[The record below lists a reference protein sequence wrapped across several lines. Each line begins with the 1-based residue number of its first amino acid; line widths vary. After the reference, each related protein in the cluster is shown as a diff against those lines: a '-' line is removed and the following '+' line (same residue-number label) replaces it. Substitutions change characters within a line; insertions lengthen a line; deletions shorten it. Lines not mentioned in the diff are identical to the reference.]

1 MVKFT
6 PSGAVHMNFAVTGGA
21 GFIGSHLVRRLV
33 SDGHHVTIID
43 DFSRGSLANL
53 DGIHEKIHIEKMDI
67 CDRDALDGVLQGAD
81 GIFHQAALGSV
92 PESWKSPDTYQ
103 RVNVGGT
110 ENVFRIASSY
120 HIKVVYASSASVY
133 GDTQRIP
140 ITEDFERRPINPY
153 GKTKLDCET
162 LAERYMEKGSQ
173 IVGLRYF
180 NVFGEGQNPAYA
192 GVITCFLN
200 RLNAGEPPIIFGD
213 GSQIRDFTFVGD
225 VVEANLTAMTGSVMG
240 GFFNIGG
247 GKSTSLTDLAGMMT
261 RLADMHVKPLYE
273 NPRPRDAKIST
284 ADISKS
290 AKLLGWS
297 PRTSLEDGLRT
308 LFQGS
313 ASKSS

>member
-1 MVKFT
+1 
-6 PSGAVHMNFAVTGGA
+6 MNFAVTGGA
-21 GFIGSHLVRRLV
+21 GFIGSHLVHRLV
-33 SDGHHVTIID
+33 SEGHNVTIID

-120 HIKVVYASSASVY
+120 HIKVVYASSASIY
-133 GDTQRIP
+133 GDIQRIP

-225 VVEANLTAMTGSVMG
+225 VIEANLTAMTGSVVG

-261 RLADMHVKPLYE
+261 RLAGMHVKPLYE
-273 NPRPRDAKIST
+273 NPRPLDAKIST

-290 AKLLGWS
+290 AKILGWS

>member
-1 MVKFT
+1 
-6 PSGAVHMNFAVTGGA
+6 MNFAVTGGA

-33 SDGHHVTIID
+33 SEGHNVTIID
-43 DFSRGSLANL
+43 DFSRGILANL
-53 DGIHEKIHIEKMDI
+53 DDIHEKIHIEKMDI

-120 HIKVVYASSASVY
+120 HIKVVYGSSASIY
-133 GDTQRIP
+133 GEVQRIP

-225 VVEANLTAMTGSVMG
+225 VVEANLTAMTGSVVG

-261 RLADMHVKPLYE
+261 RLAGMHVRPLYE
-273 NPRPRDAKIST
+273 NPRPLDAKIST

-290 AKLLGWS
+290 AKILGWS

>member
-33 SDGHHVTIID
+33 SEGHNVTIID

-53 DGIHEKIHIEKMDI
+53 DGIHGKMHIEKMDI

-92 PESWKSPDTYQ
+92 PESWKNPDMYQ

-110 ENVFRIASSY
+110 ENVFRIASSH
-120 HIKVVYASSASVY
+120 HIKVVYASSASIY
-133 GDTQRIP
+133 GDIQRIP
-140 ITEDFERRPINPY
+140 ITEDSERMPISPY

-162 LAERYMEKGSQ
+162 LAEGYMEKGSQ

-180 NVFGEGQNPAYA
+180 NVFGAGQNPAYA

-200 RLNAGEPPIIFGD
+200 RLNVGEPPIIFGD

-225 VVEANLTAMTGSVMG
+225 VVEANLTAMAGNVS

-247 GKSTSLTDLAGMMT
+247 GKSTSLTDLARMMII
-261 RLADMHVKPLYE
+261 LAGIHVNPLYE
-273 NPRPRDAKIST
+273 NPRPGDAKIST

-290 AKLLGWS
+290 AELLGWR
-297 PRTSLEDGLRT
+297 PKTSIENGLRT

>member
-21 GFIGSHLVRRLV
+21 GFIGSHLARRLV
-33 SDGHHVTIID
+33 SEGHDVTIID
-43 DFSRGSLANL
+43 DFSRGRLANL
-53 DGIHEKIHIEKMDI
+53 DGIHEKIHIEKMDV
-67 CDRDALDGVLQGAD
+67 CDRDTLDDVLQSAD

-110 ENVFRIASSY
+110 ENVFRIARRY
-120 HIKVVYASSASVY
+120 HIKVVYASSASIY
-133 GDTQRIP
+133 GEIQRIP
-140 ITEDFERRPINPY
+140 ITEDSERRPISPY

-180 NVFGEGQNPAYA
+180 NVFGAGQNPAYA

-225 VVEANLTAMTGSVMG
+225 VVEANLIAMTGSMD

-247 GKSTSLTDLAGMMT
+247 GKSTSLTDLARIMIGLSG
-261 RLADMHVKPLYE
+261 RHVSPLYE
-273 NPRPRDAKIST
+273 NPRLGDAKIST

-290 AKLLGWS
+290 AELLGWR
-297 PRTSLEDGLRT
+297 PKTSLEDGLRT
-308 LFQGS
+308 LF
-313 ASKSS
+313 

>member
-33 SDGHHVTIID
+33 SEGHNVTIID

-120 HIKVVYASSASVY
+120 HIKVVYASSASIY

-162 LAERYMEKGSQ
+162 LAERYMEKGLQ

-180 NVFGEGQNPAYA
+180 NVFGEGQKPCLCRGDNMLP
-192 GVITCFLN
+192 
-200 RLNAGEPPIIFGD
+200 EP
-213 GSQIRDFTFVGD
+213 
-225 VVEANLTAMTGSVMG
+225 
-240 GFFNIGG
+240 
-247 GKSTSLTDLAGMMT
+247 
-261 RLADMHVKPLYE
+261 VK
-273 NPRPRDAKIST
+273 RR
-284 ADISKS
+284 
-290 AKLLGWS
+290 
-297 PRTSLEDGLRT
+297 
-308 LFQGS
+308 
-313 ASKSS
+313 

>member
-1 MVKFT
+1 MIKFT

-21 GFIGSHLVRRLV
+21 GFIGSHLVHRLA
-33 SDGHHVTIID
+33 SEGHNVTIID

-53 DGIHEKIHIEKMDI
+53 NDIHEKIHIEKMDI

-120 HIKVVYASSASVY
+120 HIKVVYASSASIY
-133 GDTQRIP
+133 GEVQRIP
-140 ITEDFERRPINPY
+140 ITEDFERKPINPY

-225 VVEANLTAMTGSVMG
+225 VVEANLTAMTGSVVG

-261 RLADMHVKPLYE
+261 RLAGMHVKPLHE

-290 AKLLGWS
+290 AELLGWS
-297 PRTSLEDGLRT
+297 PKTSLEDGLRT

>member
-1 MVKFT
+1 
-6 PSGAVHMNFAVTGGA
+6 MNFAVTGGA

-33 SDGHHVTIID
+33 SEGHNVTIID

-120 HIKVVYASSASVY
+120 HIKVVYASSASIY

-162 LAERYMEKGSQ
+162 LAERYMEKGLQ

-225 VVEANLTAMTGSVMG
+225 VVEANLTAMTGSVVG

-261 RLADMHVKPLYE
+261 RLAGMHVKPLYE
-273 NPRPRDAKIST
+273 NPRPGDAKIST

-290 AKLLGWS
+290 AELLGWS

>member
-6 PSGAVHMNFAVTGGA
+6 SAGAIHMNFAVTGGS
-21 GFIGSHLVRRLV
+21 GFIGSHLARRLV
-33 SDGHHVTIID
+33 SEGHDVTIID
-43 DFSRGSLANL
+43 DFSRGRLANL

-67 CDRDALDGVLQGAD
+67 CDRDTLDDVLQSAD

-92 PESWKSPDTYQ
+92 LESWRNPDTYQ

-110 ENVFRIASSY
+110 KNVFRTASSH

-133 GDTQRIP
+133 GDAQRIP
-140 ITEDFERRPINPY
+140 ITEDSDRRPISPY
-153 GKTKLDCET
+153 GRTKLDCET
-162 LAERYMEKGSQ
+162 MAERYMEKGSQ

-180 NVFGEGQNPAYA
+180 NVFGAGQNPDYA

-213 GSQIRDFTFVGD
+213 GSQIRDFIFVGD
-225 VVEANLTAMTGSVMG
+225 VVEANLTAMTGSVVG

-247 GKSTSLTDLAGMMT
+247 GKSTSLTDLARIMIGLSG
-261 RLADMHVKPLYE
+261 RHVSPLYE
-273 NPRPRDAKIST
+273 NPRPSDAKIST

-290 AKLLGWS
+290 AKILGWS

-308 LFQGS
+308 LF
-313 ASKSS
+313 

>member
-1 MVKFT
+1 
-6 PSGAVHMNFAVTGGA
+6 MNFAVTGGA
-21 GFIGSHLVRRLV
+21 GFIGSHLVHRLA
-33 SDGHHVTIID
+33 SEGHNVTIID

-53 DGIHEKIHIEKMDI
+53 NDIHEKIHIEKMDI

-120 HIKVVYASSASVY
+120 HIKVVYASSASIY
-133 GDTQRIP
+133 GEVQRIP

-261 RLADMHVKPLYE
+261 RLAGMHVKPLYE
-273 NPRPRDAKIST
+273 NPRPLDAKIST

-290 AKLLGWS
+290 AELLGWS
-297 PRTSLEDGLRT
+297 PKTSLEDGLRT

>member
-1 MVKFT
+1 
-6 PSGAVHMNFAVTGGA
+6 MNFAVTGGT

-33 SDGHHVTIID
+33 SEGHNVTIID
-43 DFSRGSLANL
+43 NFSRGSLANL

-92 PESWKSPDTYQ
+92 PESWKNPDTYQ

-110 ENVFRIASSY
+110 ENVFRTASNH
-120 HIKVVYASSASVY
+120 HIKVVYASSASIY
-133 GDTQRIP
+133 GDIQRIP

-162 LAERYMEKGSQ
+162 LAERYMKEGSQ

-180 NVFGEGQNPAYA
+180 NVFGAGQNPAYA

-213 GSQIRDFTFVGD
+213 GSQIRNFTFVDD
-225 VVEANLTAMTGSVMG
+225 VVEANLIAMTGNVVG

-247 GKSTSLTDLAGMMT
+247 GKSTSLTDLAHMMI
-261 RLADMHVKPLYE
+261 RLAGRHVKPLYE
-273 NPRPRDAKIST
+273 NPRPGDAKIST

-290 AKLLGWS
+290 AKILGWS

>member
-33 SDGHHVTIID
+33 SEGHNVTIID

-120 HIKVVYASSASVY
+120 HIKVVYASSASIY
-133 GDTQRIP
+133 GEVQRIP

-162 LAERYMEKGSQ
+162 LAERYMEKGLQ

-225 VVEANLTAMTGSVMG
+225 VVEANLTAMTGSVVG

-261 RLADMHVKPLYE
+261 RLAGMHVKPLYE
-273 NPRPRDAKIST
+273 NPRPGDAKIST

-290 AKLLGWS
+290 AELLGWS

>member
-1 MVKFT
+1 
-6 PSGAVHMNFAVTGGA
+6 MNFAVTGGA
-21 GFIGSHLVRRLV
+21 GFIGSHLVHRLV
-33 SDGHHVTIID
+33 SEGHNVTIID

-53 DGIHEKIHIEKMDI
+53 DDIHEKIHIEKMDI
-67 CDRDALDGVLQGAD
+67 CDRDTLDGVLQSAD

-120 HIKVVYASSASVY
+120 HIKVVYASSASIY

-140 ITEDFERRPINPY
+140 ITEDSERRPISPY

-180 NVFGEGQNPAYA
+180 NVFGEGQNSAYA

-200 RLNAGEPPIIFGD
+200 RLNAGKPPIIFGD

-225 VVEANLTAMTGSVMG
+225 VVEANLTAMAGSVVG

-247 GKSTSLTDLAGMMT
+247 GKSTSLTDLARMMI
-261 RLADMHVKPLYE
+261 RLAGMHVKPLHE
-273 NPRPRDAKIST
+273 NPRPGDAKIST

-290 AKLLGWS
+290 AELLGWR
-297 PRTSLEDGLRT
+297 PKTSLEDGLRT

-313 ASKSS
+313 ANKSS

>member
-6 PSGAVHMNFAVTGGA
+6 PSDATHMNFAVTGGA
-21 GFIGSHLVRRLV
+21 GFIGSHLVHRLV
-33 SDGHHVTIID
+33 SEGYSVTIID
-43 DFSRGSLANL
+43 DFSRGKLTNL
-53 DGIHEKIHIEKMDI
+53 DCIREKIRMEKMDI
-67 CDRDALDGVLQGAD
+67 CDRDRLDDVLQDAD

-92 PESWKSPDTYQ
+92 PESWKNPDTYQ
-103 RVNVGGT
+103 RVNVDGT
-110 ENVFRIASSY
+110 ENVFRTASRH

-133 GDTQRIP
+133 GDIQRIP
-140 ITEDFERRPINPY
+140 ITEDFERKPISPY
-153 GKTKLDCET
+153 GRTKLDCET
-162 LAERYMEKGSQ
+162 MAERYMEKGSQ

-180 NVFGEGQNPAYA
+180 NVFGAGQNPDYA
-192 GVITCFLN
+192 GVITHFLN

-225 VVEANLTAMTGSVMG
+225 VVGANLAAMAGNVG

-247 GKSTSLTDLAGMMT
+247 GRSTSIADLARMMT
-261 RLADMHVKPLYE
+261 RLSGRHVKPMYE
-273 NPRPRDAKIST
+273 DPRPGDAKIST

-290 AKLLGWS
+290 ARLLGWS
-297 PRTSLEDGLRT
+297 PKTSLEYGLRT

>member
-1 MVKFT
+1 
-6 PSGAVHMNFAVTGGA
+6 MNFAVTGGA
-21 GFIGSHLVRRLV
+21 GFIGSHLARRLV
-33 SDGHHVTIID
+33 SEGHDVTIID
-43 DFSRGSLANL
+43 DFSRGRLANL
-53 DGIHEKIHIEKMDI
+53 DGIHEKIHIEKMDV
-67 CDRDALDGVLQGAD
+67 CDRDTLDDVLQSAD

-110 ENVFRIASSY
+110 ENVFRIARRY
-120 HIKVVYASSASVY
+120 HIKVVYASSASIY
-133 GDTQRIP
+133 GEIQRIP
-140 ITEDFERRPINPY
+140 ITEDSERRPISPY

-180 NVFGEGQNPAYA
+180 NVFGAGQNPAYA

-225 VVEANLTAMTGSVMG
+225 VVEANLIAMTGSMD

-247 GKSTSLTDLAGMMT
+247 GKSTSLTDLARIMIGLSG
-261 RLADMHVKPLYE
+261 RHVSPLYE
-273 NPRPRDAKIST
+273 NPRLGDAKIST

-290 AKLLGWS
+290 AELLGWR
-297 PRTSLEDGLRT
+297 PKTSLEDGLRT
-308 LFQGS
+308 LF
-313 ASKSS
+313 

>member
-1 MVKFT
+1 
-6 PSGAVHMNFAVTGGA
+6 MNFAVTGGA
-21 GFIGSHLVRRLV
+21 GFIGSHLVHRLV
-33 SDGHHVTIID
+33 SEGHNVTIID
-43 DFSRGSLANL
+43 NFSRGSLANL
-53 DGIHEKIHIEKMDI
+53 DDIHEKIHIEKMDI
-67 CDRDALDGVLQGAD
+67 CDRDTLDGVLQSAD

-120 HIKVVYASSASVY
+120 HIKVVYASSASIY
-133 GDTQRIP
+133 GDTQRMP
-140 ITEDFERRPINPY
+140 ITEDSERRPISPY

-180 NVFGEGQNPAYA
+180 NVFGEGQNSAYA

-200 RLNAGEPPIIFGD
+200 RLNAGKPPIIFGD

-247 GKSTSLTDLAGMMT
+247 GKSTSLTDLARMMI
-261 RLADMHVKPLYE
+261 RLAGMHVKPLYE
-273 NPRPRDAKIST
+273 NPRPGDAKIST
-284 ADISKS
+284 ANISKS

-297 PRTSLEDGLRT
+297 PKMSLEDGLRT
-308 LFQGS
+308 LFQDS

>member
-1 MVKFT
+1 
-6 PSGAVHMNFAVTGGA
+6 MNFAVTGGA
-21 GFIGSHLVRRLV
+21 GFIGSHLVHRLV
-33 SDGHHVTIID
+33 SEGHNVTIID

-53 DGIHEKIHIEKMDI
+53 DDIHEKIHIEKMDI

-133 GDTQRIP
+133 GEVQRIP
-140 ITEDFERRPINPY
+140 ITEDFERKPINPY

-225 VVEANLTAMTGSVMG
+225 VVEVNLTAMTGSVVG
-240 GFFNIGG
+240 GFFNISG

-261 RLADMHVKPLYE
+261 RLAGMHVKPLHE

-290 AKLLGWS
+290 AELLGWS
-297 PRTSLEDGLRT
+297 PKTSLEDGLRT